1 MGSQKAGEAGFAEVK
16 TVSDYFIGIDVGTG
30 SARAGLFDAQG
41 TLLAA
46 AKKPIQVWKE
56 AGDIVEQSSNDIWQ
70 AICYCTNKVMAD
82 AGIADPSAVKGIG
95 FDATC
100 SLVVLDAE
108 GVPLAVGP
116 SEEAE
121 RNVIVWM
128 DHRAI
133 EQAHRIN
140 DGKYDVLNY
149 VGGTISPEMETP
161 KLLWLKENRPEIFNA
176 AGHFFDLADF
186 LSWRATGATTRS
198 VCTVTCKWTYMSH
211 DKTWDESYF
220 RAIGLDDLTENDF
233 ARIGDDIQ
241 DIASPLGDGL
251 TADAASE
258 LGLAAG
264 TKVGASLIDAHSGG
278 VGTFAG
284 RLPDGSTLDPEKQMA
299 LIMGTSACAMALS
312 KDKLFVEG
320 VWGPYY
326 GAMVP
331 GYWLLEGGQSAYGA
345 ALDHLVASHPAFPAA
360 ELAAKEAGKPLLV
373 YLEELA
379 VAKAGSMDKVAHLAK
394 KLHVVPEYLGNRAP
408 YADPEATAV
417 ISGLTLDASLANLIE
432 LYVAGLCGLCYGT
445 RQIVDAIKAQGHGL
459 ETLVLSGGA
468 AQSALFRRILADT
481 TGMSV
486 ALPDSDE
493 PVLLGGAIVGAVA
506 AGRYGSLVEAAGAMS
521 RISEVIEPDAK
532 AYDGLH
538 AAKFDIF
545 CKLQSLNRETRAQ
558 MKALDL

>member
-1 MGSQKAGEAGFAEVK
+1 M
-16 TVSDYFIGIDVGTG
+16 SDYYIGIDVGTG
-30 SARAGLFDAQG
+30 SARAGLFDEDG

-46 AKKPIQVWKE
+46 AKKPISIWKE

-70 AICYCTNKVMAD
+70 AICHCTRNVLAEAK
-82 AGIADPSAVKGIG
+82 ITDPQDVKGVG

-100 SLVVLDAE
+100 SLVVLDPS
-108 GVPLAVGP
+108 GNPLPVGP
-116 SEEAE
+116 SEDAE

-140 DGKYDVLNY
+140 SGKYAVLNY

-161 KLLWLKENRPEIFNA
+161 KLLWLKENRPETFA
-176 AGHFFDLADF
+176 SAGHFMDLADF
-186 LSWRATGATTRS
+186 LTWRATGSTSRS

-211 DKTWDESYF
+211 DTSWDESYF
-220 RAIGLDDLTENDF
+220 RTIGLGALAEDGF

-241 DIASPLGDGL
+241 DIAAPLGGGL
-251 TADAASE
+251 TAAAAEE
-258 LGLAAG
+258 LGLFEG

-299 LIMGTSACAMALS
+299 FIMGTSACAMALS
-312 KDKLFVEG
+312 KEPLFVDG

-345 ALDHLVASHPAFPAA
+345 ALDFLVASHPAFPTANA
-360 ELAAKEAGKPLLV
+360 EAEKVVKPLLV
-373 YLEELA
+373 YLEEQALA
-379 VAKAGSMDKVAHLAK
+379 TAGSMDKVAFLARDV
-394 KLHVVPEYLGNRAP
+394 HVVPEYLGNRAP
-408 YADPEATAV
+408 HADPEATAV
-417 ISGLTLDASLANLIE
+417 ISGLTLDASLSNLVS

-445 RQIVDAIKAQGHGL
+445 RQIVDAAKGKGHGL

-481 TGMSV
+481 TGLSV
-486 ALPDSDE
+486 ALPDSEE
-493 PVLLGGAIVGAVA
+493 PVLLGGAIIGAVA
-506 AGRYGSLVEAAGAMS
+506 AGRYASVVEAAGAMS
-521 RISEVIEPDAK
+521 RFAEVINPDQTS
-532 AYDGLH
+532 YRGLH
-538 AAKFDIF
+538 AAKYDIF
-545 CKLQSLNRETRAQ
+545 CKLQALNRSTRAQ
-558 MKALDL
+558 MKALSAD